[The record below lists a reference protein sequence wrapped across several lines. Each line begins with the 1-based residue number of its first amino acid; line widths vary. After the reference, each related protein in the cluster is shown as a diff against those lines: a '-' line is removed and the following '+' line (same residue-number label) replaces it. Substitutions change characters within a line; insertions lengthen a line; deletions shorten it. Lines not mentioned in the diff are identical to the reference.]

1 MLLSFKVFLLGSFA
15 YPPPLLE
22 AILMTIAI
30 AISFIVAG
38 LCLWRAFRLIAVAVR
53 QKKNRAW
60 VGGIALAFL
69 GTGLVG
75 CNAYWIG
82 KKPTSA
88 SKGTGFTQTFQSW
101 MNRLRSKPPESEG
114 RRGSMVPKPPEML
127 PLDRFDHFTQGRGR
141 LMVLEFG
148 AEWSGPCVRFAPKL
162 EKVHGEFDD
171 VATVAR
177 LDIDTA
183 RQLARDQD
191 VNEVPDLRF
200 YRNGVMVGQL
210 IGDVSEETLRK
221 KFIDLTRELRA
232 APNAPP
238 ENAEKSAPRGP
249 ATFQRMKK
257 GWLPSGVKPR

>member
-1 MLLSFKVFLLGSFA
+1 
-15 YPPPLLE
+15 
-22 AILMTIAI
+22 MTIAI
-30 AISFIVAG
+30 AISFLMAAV
-38 LCLWRAFRLIAVAVR
+38 CLWGAFRLIRAAVR
-53 QKKNRAW
+53 QKKGRSW
-60 VGGIALAFL
+60 IGGIALAFL

-82 KKPTSA
+82 KKPA
-88 SKGTGFTQTFQSW
+88 EAHNGTGISRTLQSW
-101 MNRLRSKPPESEG
+101 MGRLRSKPMEPQG
-114 RRGSMVPKPPEML
+114 RRGSMVPRPPEML
-127 PLDRFDHFTQGRGR
+127 PLDHFDHFTQGRAR

-148 AEWSGPCVRFAPKL
+148 AEWSGPCVRFAPTL
-162 EKVHGEFDD
+162 EKIHGEFDD

-177 LDIDTA
+177 LNIDTA
-183 RQLARDQD
+183 RQLAREQD

-221 KFIDLTRELRA
+221 KFTDLTQELRS

-238 ENAEKSAPRGP
+238 ENVAKSGTGGP

-257 GWLPSGVKPR
+257 GWLPSGVRPR

>member
-1 MLLSFKVFLLGSFA
+1 
-15 YPPPLLE
+15 
-22 AILMTIAI
+22 MTIAI
-30 AISFIVAG
+30 AISFLMAAA
-38 LCLWRAFRLIAVAVR
+38 CLWGAFRLIRAAVR
-53 QKKNRAW
+53 LKKSRSW
-60 VGGIALAFL
+60 IGGIALAFL
-69 GTGLVG
+69 GTGLVS

-82 KKPTSA
+82 KKPTAA
-88 SKGTGFTQTFQSW
+88 SKGSGISQTLQGW
-101 MNRLRSKPPESEG
+101 MSRLRQKPPESEG
-114 RRGSMVPKPPEML
+114 RRGSMVPKAPDML

-148 AEWSGPCVRFAPKL
+148 AEWSGPCVRFAPTL
-162 EKVHGEFDD
+162 EKIHGEFDD

-177 LDIDTA
+177 LNIDSA

-200 YRNGVMVGQL
+200 YRDGVMVGQL

-221 KFIDLTRELRA
+221 KFTDLTRELRA

-238 ENAEKSAPRGP
+238 ETAEKSTHGGP

>member
-1 MLLSFKVFLLGSFA
+1 
-15 YPPPLLE
+15 
-22 AILMTIAI
+22 MTIAI
-30 AISFIVAG
+30 AISFLIAAACIWG
-38 LCLWRAFRLIAVAVR
+38 AFRLIRAAVR
-53 QKKNRAW
+53 QKKSRTW
-60 VGGIALAFL
+60 IGGIALAFL
-69 GTGLVG
+69 GAGLMG

-82 KKPTSA
+82 RKLTSA

-141 LMVLEFG
+141 LIVLEFG
-148 AEWSGPCVRFAPKL
+148 AEWSGPCVRFGPTLDKI
-162 EKVHGEFDD
+162 HGEFDD

-177 LDIDTA
+177 LNIDTA

-200 YRNGVMVGQL
+200 YRDGVMVGQL
-210 IGDVSEETLRK
+210 IGDVNEETLRK
-221 KFIDLTRELRA
+221 KFTDLTRELRA

-238 ENAEKSAPRGP
+238 EAAEKSTHEGP

-257 GWLPSGVKPR
+257 GWLPSEVKPR